1 VAKFNFII
9 KILKKLAIYLIK
21 FYQRFL
27 TFFLGSY
34 NCRFAPSCS
43 NYMIEAIEKKGLI
56 KGIYK
61 GFLRIL
67 KCHPLSKKSGFDP
80 VE

>member
-1 VAKFNFII
+1 MAKFNFII

-27 TFFLGSY
+27 TFFLGSH

-43 NYMIEAIEKKGLI
+43 NYMIEAIEKMGLI

-67 KCHPLSKKSGFDP
+67 KCHPFSKKSGFDP